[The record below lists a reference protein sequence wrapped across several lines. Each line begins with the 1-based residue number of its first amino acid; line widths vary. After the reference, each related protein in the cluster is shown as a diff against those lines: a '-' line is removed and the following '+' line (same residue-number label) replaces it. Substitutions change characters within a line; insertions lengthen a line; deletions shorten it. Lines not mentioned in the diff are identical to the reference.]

1 MRSEKNMQ
9 LIGPTCFGK
18 ISHQESS
25 TGKNTMKNLIAG
37 LALGLAVVGGI
48 ISGVFSTARAAT
60 VEEVTAQIS
69 ALGAAERE
77 TFLVKG
83 AKEEGQV
90 LFYSTLPVNQFAVL
104 KDAFNARYPFL
115 SLNEFYSPRQ
125 GILNRALTE
134 ARAGKQMADA
144 IMVDLSYGSQLLEEN
159 VAQAFPLAD
168 RKRFFDGTY
177 DNRGYWHTMYY
188 LTTALLYN
196 TRQVS
201 ADVAPRTYNDL
212 LSPRWKGKLLFDP
225 EAGYILAAMEH
236 AWGKEKAIDFLS
248 RLAKQDVTFR
258 RGGTL
263 ALQLVAAGEYPI
275 AISVNGET
283 AAEFRDKGAPLG
295 FSVLTPKIIKPNA
308 VFLARKAPHP
318 RAAVLFTSW
327 VLSEEGQKVL
337 ATSLGKGVAM
347 KGIQPKYSE
356 FQVTPDFVVGI
367 ELGAKLKQYIRD
379 FQKIFGIL

>member
-1 MRSEKNMQ
+1 MNNF
-9 LIGPTCFGK
+9 IT
-18 ISHQESS
+18 I
-25 TGKNTMKNLIAG
+25 
-37 LALGLAVVGGI
+37 LALTLSFVGPI
-48 ISGVFSTARAAT
+48 LSGSFSAARAVST
-60 VEEVTAQIS
+60 EEVTAQIS
-69 ALGAAERE
+69 TLGAADRE
-77 TFLVKG
+77 SLLAKG
-83 AKEEGQV
+83 AKEDGQM

-104 KDAFNARYPFL
+104 KEAFSVRYPGV
-115 SLNEFYSPRQ
+115 SLNQFYSPRQ

-134 ARAGKQMADA
+134 ARAGKQMADV

-159 VAQAFPLAD
+159 IVHPLPLPD

-201 ADVAPRTYNDL
+201 ADIAPRTYNDL
-212 LSPRWKGKLLFDP
+212 LNPRWKGKLLFDP

-236 AWGKEKAIDFLS
+236 AWGKEKAADFLS
-248 RLAKQDVTFR
+248 KLAKQDVTFR

-263 ALQLVAAGEYPI
+263 ALQLIAAGEYPI

-283 AAEFRDKGAPLG
+283 AAEFKDKGAPLG

-318 RAAVLFTSW
+318 RAAVLFMSW

-337 ATSLGKGVAM
+337 ATNLGKGVAM
-347 KGIQPKYSE
+347 KGIQPKYSD

-379 FQKIFGIL
+379 FQKVFGIS